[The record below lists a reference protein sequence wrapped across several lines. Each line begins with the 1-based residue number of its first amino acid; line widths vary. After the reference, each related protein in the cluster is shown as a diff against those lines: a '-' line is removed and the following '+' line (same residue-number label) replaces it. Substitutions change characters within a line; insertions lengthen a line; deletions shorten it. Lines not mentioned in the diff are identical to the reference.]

1 MKLINQNLLIKTIVR
16 KIHLQTKIHFS
27 HHSQIIQRVLS
38 AILVMLSYTVLAVG
52 DPDIDPPLVALG
64 DVPVPPDNKMTPE
77 KTELG
82 KLLFWDGRLG
92 GNGSMPCSACHAPE
106 LGWAY
111 PSSISRGYP
120 GTVHWR
126 NSQTIINAAYYGKLF
141 WAGSSTS
148 LEHQAEGAARGGV
161 AGNGENNVMEAQL
174 ALIPEYR
181 DRFSKVF
188 GSSLPK
194 IENAWEAIAA
204 FERTLV
210 QRDTPFDL
218 SFASNSKHL
227 FQPLSVQQLRGKELF
242 EGKANC
248 IECHNG
254 QLVSDEKYYNLGVPS
269 NPLWASS
276 GLAQITLRFELYAKG
291 VTEELYRKTK
301 QDLGFYFRTK
311 QKQDIG
317 KFRTPSLR
325 YTKYTAPYMHNGTLA
340 TLDDVIE
347 FYNQGGGENTF
358 GTKTSILKPLNLNHS
373 EKQDLKTFVLS
384 FSGKEIQMAAP
395 ELPPSQ
401 PLNYFNVIKPS
412 TVINAT
418 TNQSNRAM

>member
-1 MKLINQNLLIKTIVR
+1 L
-16 KIHLQTKIHFS
+16 HTKIHFFHNS
-27 HHSQIIQRVLS
+27 PIARLVLS
-38 AILVMLSYTVLAVG
+38 AILFAISCTVSATG
-52 DPDIDPPLVALG
+52 DPDIDPPLAALG
-64 DVPVPPDNKMTPE
+64 NVPIPPDNEMTLE
-77 KTELG
+77 KSELG

-92 GNGSMPCSACHAPE
+92 GDGSMPCAACHAPE

-141 WAGSSTS
+141 WAGSSTN

-174 ALIPEYR
+174 ALVPEYR
-181 DRFSKVF
+181 ERFSKVF

-194 IENAWEAIAA
+194 IKNAWEAIAT

-218 SFASNSKHL
+218 SFKSNSKNK
-227 FQPLSVQQLRGKELF
+227 FQPLNVQQLRGKALF

-248 IECHNG
+248 LECHNG
-254 QLVSDEKYYNLGVPS
+254 PLVSDEKYYNLGVPT

-276 GLAQITLRFELYAKG
+276 GLAQITFRFELYAKG

-347 FYNQGGGENTF
+347 FYNQGGGKRCLWHENDHS
-358 GTKTSILKPLNLNHS
+358 TSP
-373 EKQDLKTFVLS
+373 
-384 FSGKEIQMAAP
+384 
-395 ELPPSQ
+395 
-401 PLNYFNVIKPS
+401 
-412 TVINAT
+412 
-418 TNQSNRAM
+418 